1 MDYTPDSANVLPRE
15 DAPARGKRPRHFPH
29 FVFFFFFFE
38 GYSMEEGERGLEG
51 GSQGMTKTGN
61 DWKINGL

>member
-1 MDYTPDSANVLPRE
+1 MIYIVCGLTMRE
-15 DAPARGKRPRHFPH
+15 VKAG
-29 FVFFFFFFE
+29 FE

-51 GSQGMTKTGN
+51 GSQGTTKTGN